1 MLAPWRDRDRVL
13 AAATGWVRDAA
24 DAAGQPDHAVYAAEQ
39 DGIVAGLVSVSERRH
54 FTGQVDA
61 YVGELIVRADMER
74 RGVASRLMAPAE
86 AWAAG

>member
-54 FTGQVDA
+54 FTGQSAVTSPA
-61 YVGELIVRADMER
+61 
-74 RGVASRLMAPAE
+74 RLMPT
-86 AWAAG
+86 WGS